1 MLCFIWK
8 KNPLVNSLFINIFTE
23 ISLDNFTAFLI
34 FVQIRIQSKKM
45 IFNFK
50 KNRAWAENLT
60 IVMQLGLTMA
70 GCIVFMFF
78 VGRYLDRWL
87 GTRGIFISLF
97 TILGVIGGANVTY
110 RQIMEITADKSHKNK
125 EKNHLENGND

>member
-1 MLCFIWK
+1 
-8 KNPLVNSLFINIFTE
+8 
-23 ISLDNFTAFLI
+23 
-34 FVQIRIQSKKM
+34 M